1 MGDVVRTGRIAVTS
15 CAVFICWFSGAIAQ
29 TATPVP
35 AQNSA
40 PGAWQ
45 SFLIPE
51 GKIVYDVVNKV
62 TWLADMNLPHDP
74 GFRFDFQPCDGSDNE
89 PQPCIWASGSM
100 NYTSAEQWV
109 KALNHYNNGNGY
121 LGHQNWQ
128 LPTAPLKAYDC
139 SGTGPSPY
147 RESFAFGCNTSA
159 LGFLYHTALGFRAPN
174 TAVPIPANTVG
185 PFLNF
190 QPNIYWSSSGG
201 IAPLQVNSPGMV
213 FDPETNVTWLAD
225 ANLAAHET
233 FGLPRCETAPSP
245 TLCVARDGSMNDASA
260 KQFIINMNAYNG
272 GAGYLGQVNW
282 ALPPLDAR
290 CPLYGCGGVR
300 NPMGNLYY
308 NQLNFPTRTLAG
320 TPVVPVPDIEVG
332 PFNNLQPLPYWACL
346 ADTVQGACEPTDR
359 GGEPSKKSEWGFSFS
374 TGFQGTERLT
384 ASHFVAVYFVGCGLL
399 EQLLCEGAPA
409 YVLPAIAAKG
419 GPVYAIPGA
428 VTEQSTIT
436 LTNVS
441 GSVCLRAGYCTN
453 AAGIVTAAAG
463 NTTAPGQTST
473 FLDVEPD
480 STTVEFNYGALLVS
494 IEGVG
499 TIQVFPAVQMN
510 GLNSASPLTT
520 LNAAAPTFAELGF
533 PKFSIQNAHVRFIV
547 ADTYYADNSGDFVLT
562 LQTPTAADS
571 AAAETAAQVGP

>member
-1 MGDVVRTGRIAVTS
+1 
-15 CAVFICWFSGAIAQ
+15 
-29 TATPVP
+29 
-35 AQNSA
+35 
-40 PGAWQ
+40 
-45 SFLIPE
+45 
-51 GKIVYDVVNKV
+51 
-62 TWLADMNLPHDP
+62 
-74 GFRFDFQPCDGSDNE
+74 
-89 PQPCIWASGSM
+89 
-100 NYTSAEQWV
+100 
-109 KALNHYNNGNGY
+109 
-121 LGHQNWQ
+121 LG
-128 LPTAPLKAYDC
+128 LT
-139 SGTGPSPY
+139 
-147 RESFAFGCNTSA
+147 ESFAFGCNTSA

-201 IAPLQVNSPGMV
+201 GGKVHCVTAGNFSFANGDHGGGCGGDFAYVLPMIGEPSLGVVAPLQVNAAGTV

-245 TLCVARDGSMNDASA
+245 VLCVAIDGSMNDASA
-260 KQFIINMNAYNG
+260 KQFIINYNS
-272 GAGYLGQVNW
+272 GAGYLGQMNW
-282 ALPPLDAR
+282 ALPPLEAS

-308 NQLNFPTRTLAG
+308 NQLNFPKRTLAG
-320 TPVVPVPDIEVG
+320 TSVVPVPDIEVG
-332 PFNNLQPLPYWACL
+332 PFNDLQPFPYWACL
-346 ADTVQGACEPTDR
+346 ADTIQDACEPTDR
-359 GGEPSKKSEWGFSFS
+359 DGEPSKKSEWGFSFS

-409 YVLPAIAAKG
+409 YVLPAIAATG
-419 GPVYAIPGA
+419 GPVYAIPGT
-428 VTEQSTIT
+428 VTERSTIT

-473 FLDVEPD
+473 FVGVEPD
-480 STTVEFNYGALLVS
+480 STEVQFNYGALLVS

-499 TIQVFPAVQMN
+499 TRQVFPAVQMN
-510 GLNSASPLTT
+510 GLNSVSPLTT

-533 PKFSIQNAHVRFIV
+533 PKFSIQNARIRFVV
-547 ADTYYADNSGDFVLT
+547 ADTYYPDNSGNFVLS
-562 LQTPTAADS
+562 LQTPTATDS
-571 AAAETAAQVGP
+571 AATD